1 MKGKNM
7 TLKEMI
13 DAGRDLLTRREAAE
27 LLLLKPNTL
36 AVWATKGWYSK
47 ELPVVKLSRTV
58 VRYRRADIE
67 RFIANRAG
75 KTLAEMPVCPT
86 DTVRAE
92 GGGCAVVA

>member
-1 MKGKNM
+1 M

-47 ELPVVKLSRTV
+47 ELPVVKLSQTC

-67 RFIANRAG
+67 QFIANRTG
-75 KTLAEMPVCPT
+75 KTLAEMPVCPP
-86 DTVRAE
+86 DAVRAE
-92 GGGCAVVA
+92 GSGCTVAA